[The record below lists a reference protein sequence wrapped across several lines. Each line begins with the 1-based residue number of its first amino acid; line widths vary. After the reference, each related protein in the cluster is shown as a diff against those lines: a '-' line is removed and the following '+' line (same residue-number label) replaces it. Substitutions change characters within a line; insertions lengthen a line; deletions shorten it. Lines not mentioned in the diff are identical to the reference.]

1 MSRKAE
7 STPAPETTT
16 PARRKG
22 GCKFT
27 RRCQV
32 YGECHFNVCRF
43 YKERGEE

>member
-1 MSRKAE
+1 MSAKAK
-7 STPAPETTT
+7 STPTPETAT

-27 RRCQV
+27 RRCRV
-32 YGECHFNVCRF
+32 HGECYWAICRF